1 MAVPGARALYL
12 FCRAPGDFPLSPD
25 RSIRSVITRFQFLN
39 VIAFVL
45 LLSALVMLQS
55 GSPERANAEEAHTPV
70 RPRSTRESGGGD
82 RNTAPAEQAQAQA
95 KTERRP
101 GKSGNRS
108 TQADERPA
116 AANSTEVAA
125 AAAAHQEQAVAAAPR
140 PGTPWSRHAAL
151 FTRPEAEPFRAV
163 DPVQPGNSLPVAGGR
178 VFIESHRAAAAGTTS
193 PELEVSFSKDAPAS
207 SDGQLQTSP
216 SAARQRADI
225 RPGLTYEQEL
235 FRTKWGWV
243 AYDLS
248 QRAGSELGAE
258 Q

>member
-1 MAVPGARALYL
+1 M
-12 FCRAPGDFPLSPD
+12 
-25 RSIRSVITRFQFLN
+25 ITRFQFLN

-45 LLSALVMLQS
+45 VLGALALLQS
-55 GSPERANAEEAHTPV
+55 ATPEREHREEVKTPV
-70 RPRSTRESGGGD
+70 RPRTLRESGGGGSS
-82 RNTAPAEQAQAQA
+82 ASVAEA
-95 KTERRP
+95 KAVDGPDKKERR
-101 GKSGNRS
+101 S
-108 TQADERPA
+108 QHADAPELETTA
-116 AANSTEVAA
+116 AA
-125 AAAAHQEQAVAAAPR
+125 QEEPAGATASSARAP
-140 PGTPWSRHAAL
+140 WARHAAL

-163 DPVQPGNSLPVAGGR
+163 DPVQPGNSLPLAGGR

-207 SDGQLQTSP
+207 SDGQSQTSP
-216 SAARQRADI
+216 SAARQRADL

-243 AYDLS
+243 AFDLS